1 MVKHSSVFHVVKL
14 KLKRS
19 SEKFSD
25 DLFSFIKKGFNALQ
39 KPVWQERIN

>member
-25 DLFSFIKKGFNALQ
+25 DLVVSKSRDRNT
-39 KPVWQERIN
+39 V

>member
-25 DLFSFIKKGFNALQ
+25 DLLSLKAEIEIRFDSSFTI
-39 KPVWQERIN
+39 